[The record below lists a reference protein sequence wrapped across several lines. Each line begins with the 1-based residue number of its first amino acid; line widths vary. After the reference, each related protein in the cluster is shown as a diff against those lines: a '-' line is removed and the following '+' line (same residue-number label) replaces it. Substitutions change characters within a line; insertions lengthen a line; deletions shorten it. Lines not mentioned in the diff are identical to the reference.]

1 MESPDLEGWPGVLH
15 REGRTLCRLPRDPSE
30 SGTGPAAKG
39 LDAVFHN
46 PAMSGSRT
54 RSVLLLQH
62 CIEAGLLGDGS
73 IYALDG
79 LSATGLRARR
89 WLNELPAK
97 SAARISATMG
107 DMDPVALNWAMRC
120 HEEFP
125 PEHGEG
131 ELLPHLGDLRK
142 SVLEHGRHWVDIDPY
157 GTPLPFLDTAIQSL
171 ARRGIAEI
179 SATDSAALTGS
190 SKNALLR
197 RYGARVRTDGLAHD
211 SGLRVLLATVARTA
225 ARHERSIEPLLSIW
239 ESHHLRVSVRVLRS
253 VECANNVE
261 DSLGWRVACP
271 TVEEVSSS
279 IESGLQPET
288 SLDSLPMHCFL
299 PLSHPVDRSDKRI
312 SGPMW
317 TGSVGQT
324 EAMASMTEE
333 RALELCGPSAIEDD
347 PVGWTER
354 DFEYERRRVTRSVRH
369 ISEESGVID
378 APHLILVDV
387 LASWLGSGSPPS
399 PSVMAEAL
407 RRAGHRAAVA
417 HYGKPAFRTDAPWD
431 VIVRTSGE
439 VHPPM

>member
-1 MESPDLEGWPGVLH
+1 MDATEPEGWPGVLH
-15 REGRTLCRLPRDPSE
+15 REGRTLCRLARDPSE
-30 SGTGPAAKG
+30 SGPGPAAKG
-39 LDAVFHN
+39 QGVVFHN

-97 SAARISATMG
+97 SAGRISATMG

-157 GTPLPFLDTAIQSL
+157 GSPLPFLDTAIQSL

-253 VECANNVE
+253 VESANDVE
-261 DSLGWRVACP
+261 CSLGWRVACP
-271 TVEEVSSS
+271 TAEEISSS

-317 TGSVGQT
+317 TGSVGQAK
-324 EAMASMTEE
+324 AMASMTEE
-333 RALELCGPSAIEDD
+333 RALELCGPGTIEDD

-369 ISEESGVID
+369 ISEESRVID
-378 APHLILVDV
+378 APHLILVDE

-431 VIVRTSGE
+431 VVVGTSRE

>member
-1 MESPDLEGWPGVLH
+1 MDATEPEGWPGVLH
-15 REGRTLCRLPRDPSE
+15 REGRTLCRLARDPSE
-30 SGTGPAAKG
+30 SGPGPAAKG
-39 LDAVFHN
+39 QDVVFHN

-73 IYALDG
+73 IYAVDG

-239 ESHHLRVSVRVLRS
+239 ESHHLRVSVRVLRCVEGAND
-253 VECANNVE
+253 VEC
-261 DSLGWRVACP
+261 SLGWRVACP
-271 TVEEVSSS
+271 TAEEISSS

-317 TGSVGQT
+317 TGPMGQT

-333 RALELCGPSAIEDD
+333 RALNLCGPSAIEDD
-347 PVGWTER
+347 PVGWTAR
-354 DFEYERRRVTRSVRH
+354 DFEYERRRVVRSIRH

-378 APHLILVDV
+378 APHLILVDE

-407 RRAGHRAAVA
+407 RREGHRAAVA

-431 VIVRTSGE
+431 VVVGTSRE

>member
-1 MESPDLEGWPGVLH
+1 MLH
-15 REGRTLCRLPRDPSE
+15 REGRTLCRLARDPSE

-39 LDAVFHN
+39 QDVVFHN

-157 GTPLPFLDTAIQSL
+157 GSPLPFLDTAIQSL

-253 VECANNVE
+253 VEGANDVE
-261 DSLGWRVACP
+261 CSLGWRVACP
-271 TVEEVSSS
+271 TAEEISSS

-317 TGSVGQT
+317 TGSVGQAK
-324 EAMASMTEE
+324 AMASMTEE
-333 RALELCGPSAIEDD
+333 RALELCGPGTIEDD

-369 ISEESGVID
+369 ISEESRVID
-378 APHLILVDV
+378 APHLVLVDE

-431 VIVRTSGE
+431 VVVGTSRE

>member
-1 MESPDLEGWPGVLH
+1 M
-15 REGRTLCRLPRDPSE
+15 
-30 SGTGPAAKG
+30 
-39 LDAVFHN
+39 FHN

-62 CIEAGLLGDGS
+62 CIEAGLLGEGT

-79 LSATGLRARR
+79 LSASGLRARR
-89 WLNELPAK
+89 WLNELPAQ
-97 SAARISATMG
+97 SAARISAAMG
-107 DMDPVALNWAMRC
+107 DMDPVALEWAMRC

-157 GTPLPFLDTAIQSL
+157 GSPLPFLDTAIQSL
-171 ARRGIAEI
+171 ARRGVAEI

-225 ARHERSIEPLLSIW
+225 ARHERAIEPLLSIW
-239 ESHHLRVSVRVLRS
+239 ESHHLRVSVRVRRS
-253 VECANNVE
+253 VERANDIE
-261 DSLGWRVACP
+261 ESIGWRVASP
-271 TVEEVSSS
+271 TAEEVSSS
-279 IESGLQPET
+279 IQAGMHPDT
-288 SLDSLPMHCFL
+288 GLDSLPMHCLL
-299 PLSHPVDRSDKRI
+299 PLSHPVNRSDKRI

-317 TGSVGQT
+317 IGPLGQSG
-324 EAMASMTEE
+324 AMASMTEE
-333 RALELCGPSAIEDD
+333 RALELCGPISIEDD
-347 PVGWTER
+347 PAGWSDK
-354 DFEYERRRVTRSVRH
+354 DFERERRRVARSIRH
-369 ISEESGVID
+369 ISEEAVTID
-378 APHLILVDV
+378 APHLILVDD

-399 PSVMAEAL
+399 PSGMVEAL
-407 RRAGHRAAVA
+407 CETGHRAAVA

-431 VIVRTSGE
+431 EIARTALSIQ
-439 VHPPM
+439 PPM